1 MSSKEGD
8 EVATATTALDND
20 GTATTGEFDI
30 FFFFDQRSI
39 QTSTITS
46 IIELVINTFSPKD
59 NTDR

>member
-30 FFFFDQRSI
+30 FFLF
-39 QTSTITS
+39 
-46 IIELVINTFSPKD
+46 
-59 NTDR
+59 